1 MVLPEALARVMGHGE
16 HSLSP
21 GNVMGRNR
29 CVMGG
34 MKSLQAAQAHVG
46 RPFEGLAWVV
56 GSFITHG
63 NAQK

>member
-29 CVMGG
+29 GDG
-34 MKSLQAAQAHVG
+34 MKSLQAAQAHVR

-56 GSFITHG
+56 GSFFTHG